1 MKMIHID
8 HFYIPK
14 KSKKREHFDAES
26 KYSKTCIFGK
36 EIVED

>member
-8 HFYIPK
+8 HFYISEKNRK
-14 KSKKREHFDAES
+14 KENFDAES